1 MIIDTLANGSQYLA
15 LHPGFKAAFDHLA
28 SIDLNALEVGKYD
41 VDGVKYAV
49 MAKDGAT
56 KEAAAEKFECHDK
69 NIDIQVLISGEE
81 TMGWR
86 SRNDCTSPK
95 AEYNAEKDVTFY
107 SDAAEMYFTLQPNQ
121 FVIFYPNDVHAPM
134 IGTGFIKKLVVKVKI
149 D

>member
-1 MIIDTLANGSQYLA
+1 MIIDTLANGNQYAA

-28 SIDLNALEVGKYD
+28 SIDITALEVGKYE

-49 MAKDGAT
+49 MAKDGVT

-69 NIDIQVLISGEE
+69 NIDIQVLISGVE
-81 TMGWR
+81 TMGWAP
-86 SRNDCTSPK
+86 RNDLSSPK

-107 SDAAEMYFTLQPNQ
+107 NDAAQMYFTLQAGQ

-134 IGTGFIKKLVVKVKI
+134 IGDSFIKKLVVKVPI
-149 D
+149 A

>member
-1 MIIDTLANGSQYLA
+1 MIIDKLANSGQYLA

-56 KEAAAEKFECHDK
+56 KEAAGEKFECHDK
-69 NIDIQVLISGEE
+69 NIDIQVLISGVES
-81 TMGWR
+81 MGWTP
-86 SRNDCTSPK
+86 RNDCKSPK
-95 AEYNAEKDVTFY
+95 ADYNAEKDVTFY
-107 SDAAEMYFTLQPNQ
+107 ADAAEMYFTLHAGE

-134 IGTGFIKKLVVKVKI
+134 IGDGFIKKLVVKVPI
-149 D
+149 G

>member
-49 MAKDGAT
+49 MAKDGVS
-56 KEAAAEKFECHDK
+56 KETAAEKFECHDK
-69 NIDIQVLISGEE
+69 NIDIQVLINGIE

-86 SRNDCTSPK
+86 SRNDCITPK
-95 AEYNAEKDVTFY
+95 DAYNAEKDVTFY
-107 SDAAEMYFTLQPNQ
+107 NDVPEMYFTLQAGQ
-121 FVIFYPNDVHAPM
+121 FVIYYPNDVHAPM
-134 IGTGFIKKLVVKVKI
+134 IGDGFIKKLVVKVKI
-149 D
+149 

>member
-1 MIIDTLANGSQYLA
+1 MIIDTLANGSQYVA

-28 SIDLNALEVGKYD
+28 SIDLNALELGKYE

-81 TMGWR
+81 TMGWK

-95 AEYNAEKDVTFY
+95 GEYNAEKDVLFY
-107 SDAAEMYFTLQPNQ
+107 NDAAELYFTIKPGQ
-121 FVIFYPNDVHAPM
+121 FVIYYPNDVHAPM
-134 IGTGFIKKLVVKVKI
+134 IGDGFIKKLVVKVKI
-149 D
+149 A